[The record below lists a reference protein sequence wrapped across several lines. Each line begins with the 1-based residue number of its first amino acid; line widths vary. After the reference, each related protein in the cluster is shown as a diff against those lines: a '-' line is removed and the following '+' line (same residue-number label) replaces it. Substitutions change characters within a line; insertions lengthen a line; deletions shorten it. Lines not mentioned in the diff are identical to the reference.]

1 MRQRN
6 MKETEDEPSRKLRM
20 AVQFLVMLMFK
31 VRQRVQKGLAEVPA
45 DAWVALDTAVV
56 KALLFLD
63 GGEFDK
69 YYNKA
74 VEFVCQS
81 DNKCSIPDLETHLTA
96 SSMYLLLAKLLF
108 QRGHSK
114 RALAILQS
122 LGTGEVEEANTT
134 NGPVDGVDAMV
145 EYLCDEEF
153 EKSHDVIFRC
163 CDHILTVDPFKVLP
177 VVKQV
182 RDPPLDSQRV
192 LSMLENFSDVRVV
205 FLEHMVKSSGFKNSR
220 SEEYRELTTRLAQ
233 EYVQQMMAAD
243 EEMSPR
249 RQRKERGTAKTNAGT
264 EFAHGIMFLKTNKD
278 YNAEEVYAK
287 TRDRLDDPSLSNTSL
302 LQDVKVQLL
311 GKLGRHQEALQ
322 ILIYVLN
329 DHNKVHFP
337 SLLLELRRYKKRMH
351 VLPFICLL
359 CLLSVGPG

>member
-1 MRQRN
+1 M
-6 MKETEDEPSRKLRM
+6 LR
-20 AVQFLVMLMFK
+20 
-31 VRQRVQKGLAEVPA
+31 
-45 DAWVALDTAVV
+45 
-56 KALLFLD
+56 
-63 GGEFDK
+63 
-69 YYNKA
+69 
-74 VEFVCQS
+74 
-81 DNKCSIPDLETHLTA
+81 
-96 SSMYLLLAKLLF
+96 
-108 QRGHSK
+108 
-114 RALAILQS
+114 
-122 LGTGEVEEANTT
+122 
-134 NGPVDGVDAMV
+134 
-145 EYLCDEEF
+145 YLCDEEF

-220 SEEYRELTTRLAQ
+220 SEEYRELTTCVFCCCKRLALVHSCSCMRPLFVELSALIMSMDLVLFDRRLAQ

-287 TRDRLDDPSLSNTSL
+287 VRVAATCAGVVGPPT
-302 LQDVKVQLL
+302 
-311 GKLGRHQEALQ
+311 
-322 ILIYVLN
+322 
-329 DHNKVHFP
+329 P
-337 SLLLELRRYKKRMH
+337 
-351 VLPFICLL
+351 
-359 CLLSVGPG
+359 LLSSKCHI